1 MTQPIPINLAV
12 EDSLSEA
19 ALRKILIQSNRPYAV
34 GTCYSRGGYGY
45 IRKLI
50 EGLNNAAQGTPFL
63 VLTDLDLALCP
74 PELITTWLTKPLHPN
89 LLFRVAV
96 REVEA
101 WILADRV
108 GIAKFLGIKRALV
121 PVDVDEVQ
129 DPKACLIDLARK
141 SPRRDLRM
149 DIVPPPGSTR
159 RIGPNYNGRL
169 ISFVKDHWD
178 VPTAQLSSASLHRTV
193 NAVARFL
200 PTWAQ

>member
-12 EDSLSEA
+12 EDALSEA
-19 ALRKILIQSNRPYAV
+19 ALRKILTQSNRPYAV
-34 GTCYSRGGYGY
+34 GTCYNRGGYGY

-50 EGLNNAAQGTPFL
+50 RGFNNAARGTPFL
-63 VLTDLDLALCP
+63 VLTDLDTGQCP
-74 PELITTWLTKPLHPN
+74 PALIAIWLGEPVHPN

-121 PVDVDEVQ
+121 PVDVDQVQ

-149 DIVPPPGSTR
+149 DIAPPPGSTR
-159 RIGPNYNGRL
+159 QIGPNYNGRL
-169 ISFVKDHWD
+169 ISFVQQRWD
-178 VPTAQLSSASLHRTV
+178 ISTAQLCSPSLRRTV

-200 PTWAQ
+200 PTWP